1 MTKNLLLI
9 LILFFSA
16 QVLAVEFPIEISEY
30 IDDVKIDA
38 YINKEDLKKTSQWT
52 PFESSPPLT
61 INQALTAILN
71 DEKSEIDFTNSRV
84 IGIELK
90 PVPHHKSY
98 WHYLV
103 KIKTISEEGSEPSFF
118 IVLMDGKVITAIKEP
133 ESIK

>member
-1 MTKNLLLI
+1 MTKNLLPI
-9 LILFFSA
+9 LILLFST
-16 QVLAVEFPIEISEY
+16 QVLAIEFPIEISEY

-38 YINKEDLKKTSQWT
+38 FINKEDLENTSQWT

-71 DEKSEIDFTNSRV
+71 DEKSEINLNNASV
-84 IGIELK
+84 IGVELK

-103 KIKTISEEGSEPSFF
+103 KIKTISEEGSEPHFF
-118 IVLMDGKVITAIKEP
+118 IVLMDGKVIPAIKEP
-133 ESIK
+133 DSIK

>member
-1 MTKNLLLI
+1 MTKNLLPI
-9 LILFFSA
+9 LMLLFSA
-16 QVLAVEFPIEISEY
+16 QVFAVEFPIEISEY

-38 YINKEDLKKTSQWT
+38 YINKVDLNKTSQWT

-71 DEKSEIDFTNSRV
+71 EEKSEIDFSNSRV

-103 KIKTISEEGSEPSFF
+103 KIKTITEEGSEPHFF

>member
-9 LILFFSA
+9 LIFFFSA

>member
-1 MTKNLLLI
+1 MTKNLLPI
-9 LILFFSA
+9 LILLFST
-16 QVLAVEFPIEISEY
+16 QVLAIEFPIEISEY

-38 YINKEDLKKTSQWT
+38 FINKEDLEKTSQWT

-71 DEKSEIDFTNSRV
+71 DEKSEINLNNASV
-84 IGIELK
+84 IGVELK

-103 KIKTISEEGSEPSFF
+103 KIKTISEEGSEPHFF
-118 IVLMDGKVITAIKEP
+118 IVLMDGKVIPAIKEP
-133 ESIK
+133 DSIK